1 MTSPVSEPRIF
12 EQDGEVTAIPSRR
25 VTELMLELLDLKR
38 GQKLLEIGT
47 GSYNQTAAWAQT
59 GAEVHTIE
67 LRAERYAD
75 YLGDS
80 VYFHSGD
87 GARGLPGEPPFD
99 AIVVTCGVET
109 IPPAWKEQLKEGGRL
124 VVPFGR
130 PECQKLTLFMKKN
143 GILGACK
150 IAGYVRF
157 QMMREP

>member
-1 MTSPVSEPRIF
+1 MVTEELRTFV
-12 EQDGEVTAIPSRR
+12 QDGEVAAIPSRR

-47 GSYNQTAAWAQT
+47 GSCSQTAAWAQT

-67 LRAERYAD
+67 LTPVVSAD
-75 YLGDS
+75 YLGHS
-80 VYFHSGD
+80 VYFHSGNGVS
-87 GARGLPGEPPFD
+87 GAPDHSPFD
-99 AIVVTCGVET
+99 AIVVTCGVES
-109 IPPAWKEQLKEGGRL
+109 IPEAWKNQLAEGGRL

-143 GILGACK
+143 GILGACR

-157 QMMREP
+157 QMMREA